1 MLLPKTT
8 LSVVNV
14 ACSKQCC
21 PLDDLTDVC
30 IIRYGIYKHLCWVVR
45 TTPVASRTIG
55 KIVVL
60 SFVIAHCY
68 YHYYSHYHHIHH
80 DHYDYHHFITFFFFV
95 ITPHYG
101 VSCPRAK
108 VKHYKRIKRS
118 VPSVSSSKS
127 VL

>member
-1 MLLPKTT
+1 MLLPNIT

-14 ACSKQCC
+14 AYSKQCC

-30 IIRYGIYKHLCWVVR
+30 IIRSGIYRHLFWVVR

-55 KIVVL
+55 KVVFL
-60 SFVIAHCY
+60 FVIAHYYYYY
-68 YHYYSHYHHIHH
+68 YHYH
-80 DHYDYHHFITFFFFV
+80 HYDYHHHITFFFFV

-108 VKHYKRIKRS
+108 VKHYKRIKHS
-118 VPSVSSSKS
+118 FPSVSSSKS